1 MNNITLSNLFKAFSD
16 ALLGKSDAETI
27 QIPNGPNPEIFGV
40 DDIKIGDR
48 FYGYGCGLYW
58 ENQECTHINKEV
70 LDEALDKTPINILK
84 TVELNIINA
93 DLFTSQKYDEVN
105 KIITINDNRFLFLD
119 KIKNKYNYQ
128 LKIQSIKTSNK
139 ILWTT
144 ELNNFEETNCDNLEG
159 KKYKDDVIVK

>member
-58 ENQECTHINKEV
+58 ENQECTHINKEGFIHGTTTLCV
-70 LDEALDKTPINILK
+70 FKKENILK
-84 TVELNIINA
+84 
-93 DLFTSQKYDEVN
+93 Y
-105 KIITINDNRFLFLD
+105 
-119 KIKNKYNYQ
+119 
-128 LKIQSIKTSNK
+128 
-139 ILWTT
+139 
-144 ELNNFEETNCDNLEG
+144 
-159 KKYKDDVIVK
+159 